1 MWSTWLIIVL
11 FLTFVEV
18 STVNLVSVWFIAS
31 GLVSLFLSFFVK
43 SFYVQFAIFVILGLI
58 LMVITRPIL
67 LKKLSKPKVKT
78 NSDRVIGMK
87 GIVTEE
93 ISKLKVGEVK
103 VDGKRWSAISED
115 KIPKDSHIIV
125 LGIEGVKLIVR
136 KDDE

>member
-67 LKKLSKPKVKT
+67 LKKFSKPKVKT